1 MNFALRRRIAGVDEV
16 GRGPLAGPVVAAAV
30 VLEDGFAISGVKD
43 SKSINSGR
51 REVLSLKIRQI
62 ALDWAIG
69 SATPREIDEV
79 NIHNATLLAMRRA
92 ILGLRNTVDYVYVD
106 GKFCPDISIPT
117 EAVVGGDGTIPVV
130 SAASILAKVFRDTQ
144 MYWLDSLYPQY
155 GFKMHKGYPTK
166 HHRIVLRK
174 LGPTPEHRIS
184 YAGVLKS
191 E

>member
-1 MNFALRRRIAGVDEV
+1 MSLGLGGRIAGVDEA

-30 VLEDGFAISGVKD
+30 VFNDGAAISGVKD
-43 SKSINSGR
+43 SKRLTRGK
-51 REVLSLKIRQI
+51 RELLSLKIREI

-92 ILGLRNTVDYVYVD
+92 ILGLRSTVDYVYID
-106 GKFCPDISIPT
+106 GKFCPDISIST

-174 LGPTPEHRIS
+174 LGPTPEHRMS

>member
-1 MNFALRRRIAGVDEV
+1 MRLGLGRRIAGVDEA

-30 VLEDGFAISGVKD
+30 VLDDGAAIAGVKD
-43 SKSINSGR
+43 SKRLTRGR
-51 REVLSLKIRQI
+51 RELLSLKIREI

-92 ILGLRNTVDYVYVD
+92 ILGLRSRIDYVYID

-117 EAVVGGDGTIPVV
+117 EAIVHGDTIIPEV
-130 SAASILAKVFRDTQ
+130 SAASILAKVFRDNQ
-144 MYWLDSLYPQY
+144 MHWLDSLYPQY
-155 GFKMHKGYPTK
+155 GFKTHKGYPTK
-166 HHRIVLRK
+166 HHRMMLRK

-184 YAGVLKS
+184 YSGVLKT
-191 E
+191 